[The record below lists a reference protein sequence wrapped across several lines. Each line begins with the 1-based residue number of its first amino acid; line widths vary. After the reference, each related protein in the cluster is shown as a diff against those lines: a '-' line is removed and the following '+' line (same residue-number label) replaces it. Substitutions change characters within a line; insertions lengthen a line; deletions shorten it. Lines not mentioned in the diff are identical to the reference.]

1 MPRPREEVC
10 VVTLV
15 LMFAF
20 SLMKDTVAPPPQIS
34 CGVGVWGC
42 VFMTVNEFL
51 SNFLLNNF

>member
-20 SLMKDTVAPPPQIS
+20 SLMKDTVAPPPKS
-34 CGVGVWGC
+34 PVVWGCGGVGVC
-42 VFMTVNEFL
+42 VYDCK
-51 SNFLLNNF
+51 